1 MLVGK
6 TENTEGIMTKDEI
19 EVIYY
24 YAQKTKVIVQH
35 IDKETGEILK
45 EEQKEGKVGD
55 ICETKAQD
63 IENYVLVEE
72 PKNPNVE
79 MTKQVQTV
87 KYYYA
92 HISEGVI
99 EKHIDE
105 LTGDILYMEEHKGK
119 EGDSYNIPSKEFAGY
134 DLVESKL
141 PENAEGKMTKEVIE
155 VKYYYIKKASVRVQ
169 YLEKGTENKLTEDI
183 VINGHENDSYQTE
196 AKDINNYVLVE
207 TPENATGKME
217 VTINEDGSYNTETI
231 VSYYYIKQSGGI
243 IEKHIDIN
251 SGKILAQKEHT
262 GKVGDSYEIE
272 PKEFDGY
279 ELVTEKLPTNA
290 KGEMAEQSIDVV
302 YYYKKLSS
310 VKVEYIDKYTG
321 DKLKEEKIEGYEGD
335 DYQTEDKKFDGYDLI
350 EIPSNSKGKMT
361 DEEIVV
367 KYYYLRKTEVEVQY
381 IEKETG
387 YVIAETENIQGHVGD
402 SYETTEKEISYYKI
416 IENSGNTKGEMTKE
430 KITVIYYYEKENFN
444 LAIDKWISG
453 VSIDGVPQLGQS
465 YGTKHELYKID
476 IHRNKTTT
484 ANVKVTYKIRVTN
497 TGEIEGTANK
507 ITEIIPDGFSYY
519 TEDNK
524 ESWKVENGVLV
535 TETLKEEVI
544 QPGES
549 KEIEIV
555 LRWDKGE
562 TNFGQKNNVV
572 IITGSTNP
580 ANFEDINKEDNS
592 SKSQMLI
599 AITTGGLDSRDRTI
613 VLIASVQIFIL
624 IVIGILF
631 GRKEKHKG
639 E

>member
-1 MLVGK
+1 
-6 TENTEGIMTKDEI
+6 MTKDEI

-217 VTINEDGSYNTETI
+217 VTIN
-231 VSYYYIKQSGGI
+231 
-243 IEKHIDIN
+243 
-251 SGKILAQKEHT
+251 
-262 GKVGDSYEIE
+262 
-272 PKEFDGY
+272 
-279 ELVTEKLPTNA
+279 
-290 KGEMAEQSIDVV
+290 
-302 YYYKKLSS
+302 
-310 VKVEYIDKYTG
+310 
-321 DKLKEEKIEGYEGD
+321 
-335 DYQTEDKKFDGYDLI
+335 
-350 EIPSNSKGKMT
+350 
-361 DEEIVV
+361 
-367 KYYYLRKTEVEVQY
+367 
-381 IEKETG
+381 
-387 YVIAETENIQGHVGD
+387 
-402 SYETTEKEISYYKI
+402 
-416 IENSGNTKGEMTKE
+416 
-430 KITVIYYYEKENFN
+430 
-444 LAIDKWISG
+444 
-453 VSIDGVPQLGQS
+453 
-465 YGTKHELYKID
+465 
-476 IHRNKTTT
+476 
-484 ANVKVTYKIRVTN
+484 
-497 TGEIEGTANK
+497 
-507 ITEIIPDGFSYY
+507 
-519 TEDNK
+519 
-524 ESWKVENGVLV
+524 
-535 TETLKEEVI
+535 
-544 QPGES
+544 
-549 KEIEIV
+549 
-555 LRWDKGE
+555 
-562 TNFGQKNNVV
+562 
-572 IITGSTNP
+572 
-580 ANFEDINKEDNS
+580 
-592 SKSQMLI
+592 
-599 AITTGGLDSRDRTI
+599 
-613 VLIASVQIFIL
+613 
-624 IVIGILF
+624 
-631 GRKEKHKG
+631 
-639 E
+639 